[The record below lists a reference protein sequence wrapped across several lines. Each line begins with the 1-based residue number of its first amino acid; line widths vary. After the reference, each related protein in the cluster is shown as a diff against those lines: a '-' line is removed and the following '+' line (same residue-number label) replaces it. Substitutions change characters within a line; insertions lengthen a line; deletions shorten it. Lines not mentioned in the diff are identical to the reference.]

1 MNMLLRVCLLLFGVL
16 PAASLLADA
25 EREISTALEYYAEVW
40 NEGDFEMIRAY
51 YHPDFM
57 LVTAQG
63 AVPLA
68 ERLEDMNALSRSGED
83 RGDLSYSDT
92 RIQPLGDSHALA
104 YGRVR
109 LAFKDGSAIESW
121 FSTVYVKTPF
131 GWKAILTHQ

>member
-68 ERLEDMNALSRSGED
+68 ERFASSPWATHTRWPTGGCGWLSRM
-83 RGDLSYSDT
+83 
-92 RIQPLGDSHALA
+92 
-104 YGRVR
+104 VR
-109 LAFKDGSAIESW
+109 RSSPGFPRC
-121 FSTVYVKTPF
+121 T
-131 GWKAILTHQ
+131 